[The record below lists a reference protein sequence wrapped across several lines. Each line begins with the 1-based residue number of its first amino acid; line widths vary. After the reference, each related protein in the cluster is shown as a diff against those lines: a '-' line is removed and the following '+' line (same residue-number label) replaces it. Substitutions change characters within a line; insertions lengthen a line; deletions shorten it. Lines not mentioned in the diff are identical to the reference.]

1 MSTPQAIAFPAPRVR
16 FRHATLLTAL
26 GLLAAIAVTIVVIAL
41 TTDGRPATA
50 TSPPTVSQ
58 ATSGSV
64 PEVHYV
70 GPRQIGA
77 AALNPQTTQP
87 QAVGTT
93 AAAGASNKVLHYTC
107 LGAAER
113 CLR

>member
-26 GLLAAIAVTIVVIAL
+26 GVLVAIAVSISVIAL
-41 TTDGRPATA
+41 TTGGHPAAA
-50 TSPPTVSQ
+50 TSPVSVSQ
-58 ATSGSV
+58 ATPGSV
-64 PEVHYV
+64 SEVHYL

-77 AALNPQTTQP
+77 IALNPQTTQL

-93 AAAGASNKVLHYTC
+93 PTADASNTVLHYSC
-107 LGAAER
+107 LGAAQR
-113 CLR
+113 CVR

>member
-1 MSTPQAIAFPAPRVR
+1 MSTSQAVAFPAARAR
-16 FRHATLLTAL
+16 FRKATLLTAL
-26 GLLAAIAVTIVVIAL
+26 GVLVAIAVTIVIIAL
-41 TTDGRPATA
+41 TTGGHHATA
-50 TSPPTVSQ
+50 TSPVTVSE

-64 PEVHYV
+64 SGVHYI

-77 AALNPQTTQP
+77 TALGGQATQP
-87 QAVGTT
+87 RAIGTT
-93 AAAGASNKVLHYTC
+93 PTAHADNGALHYTC